1 MAVKPVDTSVEES
14 KDGAKEG
21 RRGGVVPPILNV
33 EEEVGE
39 EVVEEEEEEEEEEE
53 ATSEGV
59 KEKSGTMV
67 AKQESALD
75 EAGVKEAE
83 DPAKKEET
91 TLLALLNEPLNVL
104 LNEPLNVLLNVPPFD
119 GKNLDLGPVGLM
131 APKLANTSRR
141 PIGEDRRTEGLAYIR
156 ASAAAKASAAEEIRG
171 RLERA
176 VLDQPAPLAP

>member
-14 KDGAKEG
+14 KDGVKEG

-33 EEEVGE
+33 KEEVGE

-67 AKQESALD
+67 AKQEIALD

-91 TLLALLNEPLNVL
+91 TLLALLNVL

>member
-14 KDGAKEG
+14 KDGVKEG

-33 EEEVGE
+33 KEEVGE
-39 EVVEEEEEEEEEEE
+39 EVVEEEEDEEEEEE

-67 AKQESALD
+67 AKQEIALD

-91 TLLALLNEPLNVL
+91 TLLALLNVL

>member
-14 KDGAKEG
+14 KDGVKEG

-33 EEEVGE
+33 KEEVGE

-104 LNEPLNVLLNVPPFD
+104 LNEPLNVPPFD

>member
-33 EEEVGE
+33 EEEMGE

-91 TLLALLNEPLNVL
+91 TLLAL

-176 VLDQPAPLAP
+176 VLDQSAPLAP

>member
-14 KDGAKEG
+14 KDGVKEG

-39 EVVEEEEEEEEEEE
+39 EVVEEEEDEEEEEE

-67 AKQESALD
+67 AKQEIALD

-91 TLLALLNEPLNVL
+91 TLLALLNVP

>member
-1 MAVKPVDTSVEES
+1 VEES

-21 RRGGVVPPILNV
+21 RRGGVVPPILNA

-91 TLLALLNEPLNVL
+91 TLLALLNVL
-104 LNEPLNVLLNVPPFD
+104 LNEPLNVPPFD

-131 APKLANTSRR
+131 APKLANTSKR

-176 VLDQPAPLAP
+176 VLDQSAPLAP

>member
-1 MAVKPVDTSVEES
+1 MAVKPVDTSMEES
-14 KDGAKEG
+14 KDGVKEG

-39 EVVEEEEEEEEEEE
+39 EVVEEEEEEEEEE

-67 AKQESALD
+67 AKQEIALD

-91 TLLALLNEPLNVL
+91 TLLALLNVL
-104 LNEPLNVLLNVPPFD
+104 LNEPLNVPPFD

>member
-33 EEEVGE
+33 EEEMGE

-67 AKQESALD
+67 AKQEIALD

-91 TLLALLNEPLNVL
+91 TLLALLNVL

>member
-14 KDGAKEG
+14 KDGVKEG

-33 EEEVGE
+33 KEEVGE
-39 EVVEEEEEEEEEEE
+39 EVVEEEEDEEEEEE

-67 AKQESALD
+67 AKQEIALD

-91 TLLALLNEPLNVL
+91 TLLALLNVLLNEPLNVL
-104 LNEPLNVLLNVPPFD
+104 LNVLLNVPPFD

>member
-91 TLLALLNEPLNVL
+91 TLLALLNVL
-104 LNEPLNVLLNVPPFD
+104 LNEPLNVPPFD

>member
-14 KDGAKEG
+14 KDGVKEG

-91 TLLALLNEPLNVL
+91 TLLALLNVL
-104 LNEPLNVLLNVPPFD
+104 LNEPLNEPLNVPPFD

>member
-14 KDGAKEG
+14 KDGVKEG

-104 LNEPLNVLLNVPPFD
+104 LNEPLNVPPFD

>member
-14 KDGAKEG
+14 KDGVKEG

-33 EEEVGE
+33 KEEVGE

-67 AKQESALD
+67 AKQEIALD

-91 TLLALLNEPLNVL
+91 TLLALLNVL
-104 LNEPLNVLLNVPPFD
+104 LNEPLNVPPFD

>member
-1 MAVKPVDTSVEES
+1 MAVKPVDTSVAES
-14 KDGAKEG
+14 KDGVKEG

-39 EVVEEEEEEEEEEE
+39 EVVEEEEEEEEEE

-91 TLLALLNEPLNVL
+91 TLLALLNVL

>member
-67 AKQESALD
+67 AKQEIALD

-91 TLLALLNEPLNVL
+91 TLLALLNVL
-104 LNEPLNVLLNVPPFD
+104 LNEPPFD

-131 APKLANTSRR
+131 APKLANTSKR

>member
-21 RRGGVVPPILNV
+21 RRGEVVPPILNV

-39 EVVEEEEEEEEEEE
+39 EVVEEEEDEEEEEE

-91 TLLALLNEPLNVL
+91 TLLALLNVL

>member
-33 EEEVGE
+33 EEEMGE

-91 TLLALLNEPLNVL
+91 TLLALLNVL

-176 VLDQPAPLAP
+176 VLDQSAPLAP

>member
-14 KDGAKEG
+14 KDGVKEG

-33 EEEVGE
+33 KEEVGE
-39 EVVEEEEEEEEEEE
+39 EVVEEEEDEEEEEE

-67 AKQESALD
+67 AKQEIALD

-91 TLLALLNEPLNVL
+91 TLLALLNVL
-104 LNEPLNVLLNVPPFD
+104 LNEPLNVPPFD

-131 APKLANTSRR
+131 APKLANTSKR

>member
-91 TLLALLNEPLNVL
+91 TLLALLNVL

>member
-1 MAVKPVDTSVEES
+1 MEES
-14 KDGAKEG
+14 KDGVKEG

-33 EEEVGE
+33 KEEVGE
-39 EVVEEEEEEEEEEE
+39 EVVEEEEDEEEEEE

-67 AKQESALD
+67 AKQEIALD

-91 TLLALLNEPLNVL
+91 TLLALLNVL

>member
-14 KDGAKEG
+14 KDGVKEG

-33 EEEVGE
+33 KEEVGE
-39 EVVEEEEEEEEEEE
+39 EVVEEEEDEEEEEE

-67 AKQESALD
+67 AKQEIALD

-91 TLLALLNEPLNVL
+91 TLLALLNVLLNEPLNVL
-104 LNEPLNVLLNVPPFD
+104 LNEPLNVPPFD

-131 APKLANTSRR
+131 APKLANTSKR

>member
-14 KDGAKEG
+14 KDGVKEG

-33 EEEVGE
+33 KEEVGE
-39 EVVEEEEEEEEEEE
+39 EVVEEEEDEEEEEE

-67 AKQESALD
+67 AKQEIALD

-91 TLLALLNEPLNVL
+91 TLLALLNVL
-104 LNEPLNVLLNVPPFD
+104 LNEPLNVPPFD

>member
-14 KDGAKEG
+14 KDGVKEG

-33 EEEVGE
+33 EDEVGE
-39 EVVEEEEEEEEEEE
+39 EVVEEEEDEEEEEE

-67 AKQESALD
+67 AKQEIALD

-91 TLLALLNEPLNVL
+91 TLLALLNVL

-131 APKLANTSRR
+131 APKLANTSKR